1 MDTKSYH
8 IGPIIKELGNLIRR
22 KTFGITKNDEP
33 YKPTMMQGWIIGY
46 LCRNKDKE
54 IFQKDIEQNFEI
66 RRSTATNI
74 LQLMEKNGFIKR
86 EAVDYDARLKKICI
100 TPKAVALNYE
110 IMEKIKATEKIILK
124 DISKDELDIFLSV
137 VEKMRT
143 NLRDSL

>member
-1 MDTKSYH
+1 MDTGYYQ

-22 KTFGITKNDEP
+22 KTFGITKPEEHQ
-33 YKPTMMQGWIIGY
+33 KPTMMQGWIIGY

-100 TPKAVALNYE
+100 TPKAVALNDE
-110 IMEKIKATEKIILK
+110 IVEKIKDTEKIVLK
-124 DISKDELDIFLSV
+124 GISKDELDIFLSV
-137 VEKMRT
+137 VEKMKE
-143 NLRDSL
+143 NLRNSL

>member
-1 MDTKSYH
+1 MDNNYHH
-8 IGPIIKELGNLIRR
+8 IGPMVKELGNLIRR
-22 KTFGITKNDEP
+22 KTFGITKPDENH
-33 YKPTMMQGWIIGY
+33 KPTMMQGWIIGY

-54 IFQKDIEQNFEI
+54 IFQKDIEQKFEI

-100 TPKAVALNYE
+100 TPKAVALNDE
-110 IMEKIKATEKIILK
+110 ILEKIKDTEKIILK
-124 DISKDELDIFLSV
+124 GISKDELDIFLSV
-137 VEKMRT
+137 VEKMKA

>member
-1 MDTKSYH
+1 MDTKSCH
-8 IGPIIKELGNLIRR
+8 IGPIIKELWNLIRR

-46 LCRNKDKE
+46 LCRNKDKG

-100 TPKAVALNYE
+100 TPKAVALNDE

>member
-1 MDTKSYH
+1 MDTKNHH
-8 IGPIIKELGNLIRR
+8 IGPTVKELDNLIKR
-22 KTFGITKNDEP
+22 KIFCITTSDKNL
-33 YKPTMMQGWIIGY
+33 KPTMMQGWIIGY
-46 LCRNKDKE
+46 LCKNNGKE

-74 LQLMEKNGFIKR
+74 LQLMEKNGFITR

-100 TPKAVALNYE
+100 TPKAVALNDE
-110 IMEKIKATEKIILK
+110 IMEKIKATEKVILK
-124 DISKDELDIFLSV
+124 GISKDELDIFLSV

>member
-1 MDTKSYH
+1 MDTKSCH

-100 TPKAVALNYE
+100 TPKAVALNDE

-124 DISKDELDIFLSV
+124 GISKDELDIFLSV
-137 VEKMRT
+137 VEKMKT